1 MTISPIN
8 GLVLSS
14 FCIQSFNVTF
24 FICNIIIPCA
34 RGTGIIFKCN
44 LKCSWGLELEAQQLR
59 VSAALAENQG
69 LVSNMCIR
77 TA

>member
-8 GLVLSS
+8 ELVLSS
-14 FCIQSFNVTF
+14 FCRQSSTATF

-59 VSAALAENQG
+59 ASAALAENQG